1 MDKKTIL
8 LTGGAGFIGSN
19 FLHYMVARYPEYHF
33 VCLDLLTYAGN
44 LQNIESLLQLPN
56 LTFVHGSIEDA
67 TLLEQLFREYAITH
81 VVNMAAESHVDRSIR
96 DPLAFVRTNVLG
108 TVTLL
113 NTAHEAWKGASAS
126 SRLFLHV
133 STDEVYGSL
142 LPFDPPFSEENR
154 YEPHSPYSASK
165 ASSDHF
171 VRAYAD
177 TYGLPVAISNCSNNY
192 GPYQFPEKLIPL
204 VINNIVEKKKIPV
217 YGNGLQVRDWLFVL
231 DHVRA
236 LDLILHNATPGSTYN
251 IGGGNEK
258 TNIELIKLLIAL
270 VDRRL
275 NRAEGSSLSLITH
288 VPDRLGHDIRYAID
302 STKLRRELGWS
313 ASVSFED
320 AIAHTVEWYLE
331 HTEWLCN
338 ITSGEYQNYIRRM
351 YGDHIE

>member
-19 FLHYMVARYPEYHF
+19 FLHYMIPKYPGYHF

-44 LQNIESLLQLPN
+44 LQNIESLLQQPN
-56 LTFVHGSIEDA
+56 LAFVHGSIEDA
-67 TLLEQLFREYAITH
+67 SLLDSLFDRYGITH
-81 VVNMAAESHVDRSIR
+81 VVNMAAESHVDRSIH

-113 NTAHEAWKGASAS
+113 NAARKAWKDIKDA

-142 LPFDPPFSEENR
+142 LPSDPAFSEENR

-204 VINNIVEKKKIPV
+204 VINNIVEQKKIPV
-217 YGNGLQVRDWLFVL
+217 YGDGLQVRDWLFVV
-231 DHVRA
+231 DHVKA
-236 LDLILHNATPGSTYN
+236 LDLILHNAKPGSTYN

-258 TNIELIKLLIAL
+258 TNIELVRHLVAL
-270 VDRRL
+270 VDRKL
-275 NRAEGSSLSLITH
+275 GRAEGESLGLITH
-288 VPDRLGHDIRYAID
+288 VPDRLGHDTRYAID
-302 STKLRRELGWS
+302 STKLQRELGWS
-313 ASVSFED
+313 ASVSFEE
-320 AIAHTVEWYLE
+320 AIAYTVEWYLE
-331 HTEWLCN
+331 QTEWLRN
-338 ITSGEYQNYIRRM
+338 ITSGEYQSYIKRM
-351 YGDHIE
+351 YGDHI